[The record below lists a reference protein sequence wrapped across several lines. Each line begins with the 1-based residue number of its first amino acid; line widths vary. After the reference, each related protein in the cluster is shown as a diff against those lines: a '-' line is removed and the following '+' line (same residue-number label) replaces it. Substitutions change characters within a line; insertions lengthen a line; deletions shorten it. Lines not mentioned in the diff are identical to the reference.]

1 MNVFPKYYRP
11 KMMMIKPFLIQK
23 REVNLT
29 QSKLTLTSNDKK
41 LKLYIEL
48 ALMCTLGVI
57 DYLVLVLSLLEL
69 DQSSSLTNSD
79 ISKVKQDGVV
89 S

>member
-1 MNVFPKYYRP
+1 MNVFPKCYRP

-48 ALMCTLGVI
+48 ALMCTHGVI
-57 DYLVLVLSLLEL
+57 DYVVLVLLLFEP
-69 DQSSSLTNSD
+69 DQMSGLTKSD
-79 ISKVKQDGVV
+79 ISKVK
-89 S
+89 